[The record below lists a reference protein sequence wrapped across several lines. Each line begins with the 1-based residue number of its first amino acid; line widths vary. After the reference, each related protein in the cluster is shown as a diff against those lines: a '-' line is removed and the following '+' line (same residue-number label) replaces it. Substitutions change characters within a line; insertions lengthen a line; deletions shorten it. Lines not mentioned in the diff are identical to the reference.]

1 MPVKVAING
10 FGRIG
15 RMIFRAGLGRDD
27 IEFVA
32 VNDLTSAEILAH
44 LLKYDSTQGI
54 LDAEIS
60 HTDDAV
66 VVNGKEV
73 RLFTEKDPGN
83 IPWKDVGAEVV
94 LECTGLF
101 RSRDKAGLHLQS
113 GVRKVVISA
122 PATDPDITLVMGVN
136 EHEYDAAKHHIISN
150 ASCTTNCLAPPCKV
164 LLDRFGIKKG
174 LMTTTHSYT
183 GDQRLLDFPHKDLR
197 RARAAAVNMIPTTT
211 GAAKAVG
218 LVLPQLKGK
227 LNGMAIRVPT
237 PNVSVVD
244 LVALLGRPASVEEV
258 NAALKDASEGPLKG
272 ILAYSEE
279 PLVSTDLN
287 GTTVSGTV
295 DALSTMAV
303 EDMVKII
310 VWYDNEFGYACRMV
324 DVALH
329 VAGS

>member
-32 VNDLTSAEILAH
+32 INDLTSAEILAH

-197 RARAAAVNMIPTTT
+197 RARA
-211 GAAKAVG
+211 
-218 LVLPQLKGK
+218 
-227 LNGMAIRVPT
+227 
-237 PNVSVVD
+237 
-244 LVALLGRPASVEEV
+244 
-258 NAALKDASEGPLKG
+258 
-272 ILAYSEE
+272 
-279 PLVSTDLN
+279 
-287 GTTVSGTV
+287 
-295 DALSTMAV
+295 
-303 EDMVKII
+303 
-310 VWYDNEFGYACRMV
+310 
-324 DVALH
+324 
-329 VAGS
+329 

>member
-1 MPVKVAING
+1 
-10 FGRIG
+10 
-15 RMIFRAGLGRDD
+15 
-27 IEFVA
+27 
-32 VNDLTSAEILAH
+32 
-44 LLKYDSTQGI
+44 
-54 LDAEIS
+54 
-60 HTDDAV
+60 
-66 VVNGKEV
+66 
-73 RLFTEKDPGN
+73 
-83 IPWKDVGAEVV
+83 
-94 LECTGLF
+94 
-101 RSRDKAGLHLQS
+101 
-113 GVRKVVISA
+113 
-122 PATDPDITLVMGVN
+122 
-136 EHEYDAAKHHIISN
+136 
-150 ASCTTNCLAPPCKV
+150 
-164 LLDRFGIKKG
+164 
-174 LMTTTHSYT
+174 
-183 GDQRLLDFPHKDLR
+183 
-197 RARAAAVNMIPTTT
+197 
-211 GAAKAVG
+211 AKAVG